1 MTTTGKAHTTLNLSH
16 KEVQRLLDAMQGTHE
31 PLKLGPWE
39 DADRRGH
46 CKLIHRLQRADRR
59 FYYYE

>member
-1 MTTTGKAHTTLNLSH
+1 MTTGKESTCLKLSH
-16 KEVQRLLDAMQGTHE
+16 KEIKRLLDAMQGTHD
-31 PLKLGPWE
+31 PLKLGPGE

-59 FYYYE
+59 FHYYE